1 MLARVRL
8 TPRCVRRSPVEF
20 VRNLADAGLFI
31 ALLDAADPFHKWAS
45 EIVDTIAP
53 PFFTCEAVCAEV
65 SAVLGT
71 ADPILLMIER
81 GDVVVEFDLQ
91 AETSAVRKLVRKYA
105 DRPMDLADACLVRM
119 TELYPD
125 SRIFTVDRKEFRI
138 YRREGRRPVPCVFPP
153 ED

>member
-1 MLARVRL
+1 
-8 TPRCVRRSPVEF
+8 

-31 ALLDAADPFHKWAS
+31 ALLDSADPFHRWAS
-45 EIVDTIAP
+45 EIVETIEP
-53 PFFTCEAVCAEV
+53 PLYTSEAVCAEV
-65 SAVLGT
+65 AAVLGT

-119 TELYPD
+119 TELHPD
-125 SRIFTVDRKEFRI
+125 SRIFTVDRQDFRI

-153 ED
+153 EK

>member
-1 MLARVRL
+1 
-8 TPRCVRRSPVEF
+8 

-31 ALLDAADPFHKWAS
+31 GLLDRGDPYHTWAA
-45 EIVDTIAP
+45 EIVNTIVP
-53 PFFTCEAVCAEV
+53 PFFTCEAVCGEV
-65 SAVLGT
+65 AAVLGT

-81 GDVVVEFDLQ
+81 GDVVIDFDLQ

-119 TELYPD
+119 TELFPD
-125 SRIFTVDRKEFRI
+125 SRIFTVDRKDFRI

-153 ED
+153 EG